1 MSAESHQ
8 IDGGCNVRTFLPYYM
23 QDSQFIDQTHDPA
36 RSLLSV
42 KAISVSVIVHDG
54 VLSKFTEHPYYVH
67 YVQ

>member
-1 MSAESHQ
+1 MSATSHQ
-8 IDGGCNVRTFLPYYM
+8 IDGVQCENPFYRTL

-54 VLSKFTEHPYYVH
+54 VLSRFTEHPYYVH